1 MKLIQYC
8 CVLMKRRSGLIS
20 STLHEGKL
28 SSFYYKSNRKFI
40 ISLFSVYIYE
50 DVEDVL
56 LWSRSPTAAEN
67 THSSALLFLFVYSN
81 VSPGVLK
88 HETVARSCSIPWNP
102 RQPDTSR
109 SLNIYFFSGRKSEIF
124 PPPIRIWFV
133 KCVSGWRQKQR
144 RSGVLLKGRTG
155 LFFSW

>member
-1 MKLIQYC
+1 
-8 CVLMKRRSGLIS
+8 MKRRSGLIS

-81 VSPGVLK
+81 VSPCADTWNRGTLMQHSLK
-88 HETVARSCSIPWNP
+88 SQTAWHIPHP
-102 RQPDTSR
+102 LT
-109 SLNIYFFSGRKSEIF
+109 YFFSGRKSEIF

-155 LFFSW
+155 LFFFLDNIPD